1 MREKEHTAIARIVL
15 ADDNPAM
22 LDSVAE
28 ILLDAD
34 YDIVGVVCDG
44 TCVLTEVG
52 KARPD
57 ILVLDISMG
66 DVSGLELARG
76 LQEQKFPGRIIFLT
90 VHEDQELL
98 SAAIAAGGYAYVVK
112 SRLDLDLLPAI
123 QAVLGGELFVSASL
137 RYH

>member
-1 MREKEHTAIARIVL
+1 VKEKERNPIARIVI
-15 ADDNPAM
+15 ADDNLAM

-34 YDIVGVVCDG
+34 YDVVGVVSDG
-44 TCVLTEVG
+44 TCVLTEVEHSH
-52 KARPD
+52 PD
-57 ILVLDISMG
+57 VVVLDISLG
-66 DVSGLELARG
+66 DINGLELARE
-76 LQEQKFPGRIIFLT
+76 LQERSFSGKIIFLT

-112 SRLDLDLLPAI
+112 SRLDLDLLPAL
-123 QAVLGGELFVSASL
+123 QTVLSGQLFVSASL

>member
-1 MREKEHTAIARIVL
+1 MTEKEHTAIARIVL

-44 TCVLTEVG
+44 TCVLAEVG
-52 KARPD
+52 EAQPD

-66 DVSGLELARG
+66 DVNGLELARI
-76 LQEQKFPGRIIFLT
+76 LQEQKFPGKVIFLT

-112 SRLDLDLLPAI
+112 SRVDLDLLPAI
-123 QAVLGGELFVSASL
+123 QAAMCGELFVSAPL
-137 RYH
+137 RFQ

>member
-1 MREKEHTAIARIVL
+1 VIERERNSIARIVI
-15 ADDNPAM
+15 ADDNLAM

-34 YDIVGVVCDG
+34 YEVVGVVSDG
-44 TCVLTEVG
+44 TCVLAEVEHSQ
-52 KARPD
+52 PD
-57 ILVLDISMG
+57 IVVLDISMG
-66 DVSGLELARG
+66 DINGLELARA
-76 LQEQKFPGRIIFLT
+76 LQERSFPGKIIFLT

-112 SRLDLDLLPAI
+112 SRLDLDLLPAL
-123 QAVLGGELFVSASL
+123 QTVMCGQLFVSASL

>member
-1 MREKEHTAIARIVL
+1 
-15 ADDNPAM
+15 M

-34 YDIVGVVCDG
+34 YEVVGVVSDG
-44 TCVLTEVG
+44 TCVLAEVEQSQ
-52 KARPD
+52 PD
-57 ILVLDISMG
+57 IVVLDISMG
-66 DVSGLELARG
+66 DINGLELARA
-76 LQEQKFPGRIIFLT
+76 LQEKSFPGKIIFLT

-112 SRLDLDLLPAI
+112 SRLDLDLLPAL
-123 QAVLGGELFVSASL
+123 QTVLCGQLFVSASL

>member
-1 MREKEHTAIARIVL
+1 MKEKERNPIARIVI
-15 ADDNPAM
+15 ADDNLAM

-34 YDIVGVVCDG
+34 YDVVGVVSDG
-44 TCVLTEVG
+44 TCVLTEVEHSH
-52 KARPD
+52 PD
-57 ILVLDISMG
+57 VVVLDISLG
-66 DVSGLELARG
+66 DINGLELARE
-76 LQEQKFPGRIIFLT
+76 LQERSFSGKIIFLT

-112 SRLDLDLLPAI
+112 SRLDLDLLPAL
-123 QAVLGGELFVSASL
+123 QTVLSGQLFVSASL

>member
-1 MREKEHTAIARIVL
+1 MIEKERNSIARIVI
-15 ADDNPAM
+15 ADDNLAM

-34 YDIVGVVCDG
+34 YEVVGVVSDG
-44 TCVLTEVG
+44 TCVLAEVEQSQ
-52 KARPD
+52 PD
-57 ILVLDISMG
+57 IVVLDISMG
-66 DVSGLELARG
+66 DINGLELARA
-76 LQEQKFPGRIIFLT
+76 LQEKSFPGKIIFLT

-112 SRLDLDLLPAI
+112 SRLDLDLLPAL
-123 QAVLGGELFVSASL
+123 QTVLCGQLFVSASL